1 MSDLGVHC
9 LPASQNGTIG
19 IKVLIRTT
27 HFHVA
32 VDLNN
37 NTPNVVFGR
46 LIILQY
52 TIPSL
57 DPLQS
62 ITVQLVIFCSH
73 NFDLSEILGW
83 TLYAG
88 VIMKSL
94 LM

>member
-1 MSDLGVHC
+1 M
-9 LPASQNGTIG
+9 A
-19 IKVLIRTT
+19 
-27 HFHVA
+27 F
-32 VDLNN
+32 DLNN
-37 NTPNVVFGR
+37 NTPNVVIGR

-57 DPLQS
+57 DPLKS
-62 ITVQLVIFCSH
+62 ITLKLMVFCSH